1 MPISESR
8 RDSSRIL
15 IGICGGVAAYKMGEV
30 VSTLVQ
36 SGHQVTVAMS
46 RNAKR
51 FVGPAT
57 FRSLSGREVFIN
69 PWKHAESPESPHVAL
84 ARESD
89 VMLISP
95 CTMDMLSKLVAGR
108 ADDAVS
114 LLAASIDRSSCP
126 VLLAPSM
133 NATMLQQPATQ
144 RNLTT
149 LAEDGFKI
157 ISPGTGWQACRTE
170 GSGRMPEPVDLIAAI
185 ESVVI

>member
-57 FRSLSGREVFIN
+57 FRSLS
-69 PWKHAESPESPHVAL
+69 A
-84 ARESD
+84 ARSSSTRGS
-89 VMLISP
+89 MQ
-95 CTMDMLSKLVAGR
+95 
-108 ADDAVS
+108 S
-114 LLAASIDRSSCP
+114 LLSRLMSHWLVSRMSC
-126 VLLAPSM
+126 
-133 NATMLQQPATQ
+133 
-144 RNLTT
+144 
-149 LAEDGFKI
+149 
-157 ISPGTGWQACRTE
+157 
-170 GSGRMPEPVDLIAAI
+170 
-185 ESVVI
+185 